1 MFKFFSGLLMFVYFI
16 GDDEN
21 TNDMPCGSSTGQLN
35 YGGEWSYS
43 LELSDEY
50 AFDDEVGKR
59 LNQMASV
66 PVSVVSLLI
75 VIQ

>member
-1 MFKFFSGLLMFVYFI
+1 MMFIYFI
-16 GDDEN
+16 GDDDN
-21 TNDMPCGSSTGQLN
+21 TNYRSPERQLN
-35 YGGEWSYS
+35 YGEEWAYS

-66 PVSVVSLLI
+66 PVSNDLVCFKFFFFYVLYHDR
-75 VIQ
+75 